1 MKKAFYINLPLA
13 AILSPIYVFIFP
25 SYNPRKELTN
35 LQKLRRIDFIGSILT
50 AAAFSL
56 FMVVLAFGG
65 STFAWNSGPTI
76 ALWVVW
82 GVCVITLIP
91 QQVFTIFTTFE
102 DRVFPVHLLKN
113 YQILL
118 LYIATS
124 SAAAASG
131 ITIYYVPLFFQFTR
145 GDSALQAAV
154 RLLPYIILFIF
165 CVMLAGGSLP
175 VVQRYNIYYIVGG
188 MLAVA
193 GGALLF
199 TISPTTSPGSI
210 YGYEA
215 LVAIGTGLVF
225 QNSYAIAAAIVPK
238 RDHGGAIGL
247 LNVAQIG
254 STALSLAIAGTL
266 FQNLG
271 FNTLKDGFAAAGIA
285 LPDDYIR
292 SALAGSISPI
302 FQSGNAVAI
311 EIAIAAVSS
320 TIRRVFGTVLA
331 GGALLLV
338 SGLLMPWSK
347 IDFAAALEE

>member
-1 MKKAFYINLPLA
+1 MKAFYINLPLA
-13 AILSPIYVFIFP
+13 AILSPIYIFIFP
-25 SYNPRKELTN
+25 PHNPRKELTS
-35 LQKLRRIDFIGSILT
+35 LQKIRRIDFIGSILT
-50 AAAFSL
+50 AGVFSL
-56 FMVVLAFGG
+56 FIIVLAFGG
-65 STFAWNSGPTI
+65 STFAWNSGGTI

-82 GVCVITLIP
+82 GVFLIALVP
-91 QQVFTIFTTFE
+91 QQLFTIFTTFE
-102 DRVFPVHLLKN
+102 DRVFPAHLLKN

-118 LYIATS
+118 LYIST
-124 SAAAASG
+124 SAAAAATG
-131 ITIYYVPLFFQFTR
+131 VTIYFIPLFFQFTH

-154 RLLPYIILFIF
+154 RLLPYITIFIF
-165 CVMLAGGSLP
+165 CVMFAGGTLP

-188 MLAVA
+188 MLTVT

-199 TISPTTSPGSI
+199 TISSTTGTGAI

-215 LVAIGTGLVF
+215 LVAIGTGLTF
-225 QNSYAIAAAIVPK
+225 QNSYAIVGAIVPK

-254 STALSLAIAGTL
+254 STALALAIAFTL

-271 FNTLKDGFAAAGIA
+271 FNSLKEGFTAAGIT

-302 FQSGNAVAI
+302 FQSGNTDAI
-311 EIAIAAVSS
+311 EIAIVAVSS
-320 TIRRVFGTVLA
+320 TIRRVFATVMA
-331 GGALLLV
+331 GGAVLLV

-347 IDFAAALEE
+347 VDFTAQHDE